1 MNQAVAMEG
10 HGVGWSPAWRTLGLV
25 CLLALLILGLVYSS
39 TIVSMVAI
47 WARSETF
54 THGFLVL
61 PISLWLIW
69 RRRFLLAQL
78 VPAPDWRGLPLFLP
92 LGFGWLAAHAADVA
106 VLQQLAFVGMIPL
119 TVFSLL
125 GARVAREIAFPLAF
139 LFFAV
144 PMGEALMPPMM
155 DFTAA
160 FTVKLL
166 RLTGIP
172 VYVEGT
178 FFSIPSGNWSV
189 VEGCSGIRYL
199 IASVTMGAL
208 YAYLNYRSTFKR
220 VVFIVFSIA
229 MPVIANGLRAY
240 MIVMIAHLS
249 DMKLALGIDH
259 FIYGWVFFGL
269 VIMVMFWI
277 GSFWRDPDPVDEV
290 HEAPSVAV
298 SGADFPSGKAWRWA
312 LAVVG
317 AGAVWPAWAA
327 LLEAGTPAAPPQ
339 VELEAPAA
347 RAGWR
352 PVEPFTDWK
361 PHYVGMNG
369 ELIQAYESDLGR
381 VGVYLAYYAL
391 QQQGAELVNSQ
402 NYMIRQKHPVWQN
415 VGEARISREGI
426 PAHVV
431 RTYLRSVGQRLYIYH
446 WYWLDGRHTANPW
459 LAKMLEAGNRLVG
472 RHPPAAGIVVFSPY
486 EEGNAD
492 RAERAL
498 QAFLDDMLPAVEA
511 SLRGARVHWPE
522 AQ

>member
-1 MNQAVAMEG
+1 MNEAAVMERPG
-10 HGVGWSPAWRTLGLV
+10 IQWSPAWRTLGLA
-25 CLLALLILGLVYSS
+25 CLLALLVLGLVYSS
-39 TIVSMVAI
+39 TIASMVAI
-47 WARSETF
+47 WVRSETF

-69 RRRFLLAQL
+69 RRRFLLARF
-78 VPAPDWRGLPLFLP
+78 VPAPDWRALPLFLP
-92 LGFGWLAAHAADVA
+92 LGFGWLAAHAADVT
-106 VLQQLAFVGMIPL
+106 VLQQLAFVAMIPL
-119 TVFSLL
+119 TVVSLL
-125 GARVAREIAFPLAF
+125 GIRVAREIAFPLAF

-208 YAYLNYRSTFKR
+208 YAYLNYRSTLKR
-220 VVFIVFSIA
+220 VLFILFSVA

-269 VIMVMFWI
+269 VIMLMFWI
-277 GSFWRDPDPVDEV
+277 GSFWRDPDPIDEV
-290 HEAPSVAV
+290 PDATAATVSEAVILPSM
-298 SGADFPSGKAWRWA
+298 AWRRA
-312 LAVVG
+312 LVVVG
-317 AGAVWPAWAA
+317 AGAVWPVWAA
-327 LLEAGTPAAPPQ
+327 LLEAGEPVAPPQ
-339 VELEAPAA
+339 VELEPPVAH
-347 RAGWR
+347 AGWR
-352 PVEPFTDWK
+352 PVEAFTDWK

-369 ELIQAYESDLGR
+369 ELVQAYESDVGK

-391 QQQGAELVNSQ
+391 QKQGAELVNSQ
-402 NYMIRQKHPVWQN
+402 NYMIRQKHPIWQN
-415 VGEARISREGI
+415 VGEARIGRDDI
-426 PAHVV
+426 PEHVV
-431 RTYLRSVGQRLYIYH
+431 RTYLRSSRQRLYIYH

-459 LAKMLEAGNRLVG
+459 LAKMVEAGNRLLG
-472 RHPPAAGIVVFSPY
+472 RHPPAAGIVLFTPY
-486 EEGNAD
+486 QEGD
-492 RAERAL
+492 TDQAEQTM
-498 QAFLDDMLPAVEA
+498 QAFLHDMLPSVEA
-511 SLRGARVHWPE
+511 ALRNARIRWAE
-522 AQ
+522 TE